1 MKQKQWDKFCKRI
14 TNWLEENEFHYKV
27 LCENFDEDL
36 AILNFSVKEI
46 PLVRFGFWYMCF
58 PHKDGRQSDTP
69 QPFFFAEFEYEI
81 DKFKPTRTAYSPSYH
96 MWLETD
102 KYATEDDA
110 LEWLND
116 LYVFMKEP
124 WLLYE
129 CVDADVDLYNVEDVY
144 LHRLGRRTLS
154 RLYDQWIGY
163 GKYEEI

>member
-27 LCENFDEDL
+27 LCESFDEDL
-36 AILNFSVKEI
+36 AILNFSVKEV
-46 PLVRFGFWYMCF
+46 PLVRFGVWYMCF

-102 KYATEDDA
+102 KYATQKMI
-110 LEWLND
+110 LLN
-116 LYVFMKEP
+116 
-124 WLLYE
+124 
-129 CVDADVDLYNVEDVY
+129 
-144 LHRLGRRTLS
+144 G
-154 RLYDQWIGY
+154 
-163 GKYEEI
+163 

>member
-27 LCENFDEDL
+27 LCESFDEDL

-46 PLVRFGFWYMCF
+46 PLVRFGVWYMCF

-102 KYATEDDA
+102 KYAT
-110 LEWLND
+110 LEYLND
-116 LYVFMKEP
+116 LCEFVSEP
-124 WLLYE
+124 WLPYE
-129 CVDADVDLYNVEDVY
+129 DMDADIDLYDVQDTY
-144 LHRLGRRTLS
+144 LYRLGRQTLS

-163 GKYEEI
+163 GEYE

>member
-27 LCENFDEDL
+27 LCESFDEDL

-58 PHKDGRQSDTP
+58 PHKDGRQSDAP

-102 KYATEDDA
+102 KYATEDDT

-116 LYVFMKEP
+116 LYVFMQEP

-129 CVDADVDLYNVEDVY
+129 CVDADIDLCDVELTY
-144 LHRLGRRTLS
+144 LCRLGKRTLS
-154 RLYDQWIGY
+154 RVYDQWIGY
-163 GKYEEI
+163 GEHEEI